1 MTAEVD
7 KPAPDFTLPATRGG
21 EVSLSS
27 LKGQNVVLY
36 FYPRDNTPG
45 CSQEGQDFRDLYEAF
60 RKANTEVLGVSRD
73 SLKKHENFSSK
84 FDFPF
89 PLLADVDS
97 EVCNAY
103 DVIREKQMYGKT
115 HEGIERSTYLI
126 DREGVVREIWRKV
139 KVKDHAQAVLDAA
152 RAL

>member
-7 KPAPDFTLPATRGG
+7 KPAPDFTLPATRDG

-36 FYPRDNTPG
+36 LYPRDNTPG

-60 RKANTEVLGVSRD
+60 RQANTEVLGVSRD

-139 KVKDHAQAVLDAA
+139 KVKDHAQTVLDAA

>member
-7 KPAPDFTLPATRGG
+7 KPAPDFTLPATRDG

-60 RKANTEVLGVSRD
+60 RQAKTEVLGVSRD

-139 KVKDHAQAVLDAA
+139 KVKDHAQTVLDAA

>member
-1 MTAEVD
+1 M
-7 KPAPDFTLPATRGG
+7 
-21 EVSLSS
+21 
-27 LKGQNVVLY
+27 VLY

-60 RKANTEVLGVSRD
+60 RQANTEVLGVSRD

-139 KVKDHAQAVLDAA
+139 KVKDHAQTVLDAA